1 LSRNEAEN
9 KVWEVDSDIIA
20 RESDRRGTA
29 ARDSYEREN
38 SFVGKK
44 KKIFLRKNGRFG
56 AWVGKKADAEQ
67 QQKSSYI

>member
-1 LSRNEAEN
+1 M
-9 KVWEVDSDIIA
+9 WEVDSHIIA

-38 SFVGKK
+38 SFFYVKMED
-44 KKIFLRKNGRFG
+44 FG
-56 AWVGKKADAEQ
+56 ACVGKKADAEQ

>member
-44 KKIFLRKNGRFG
+44 NFFLRKNGRFG
-56 AWVGKKADAEQ
+56 ACVGKKADAEQ

>member
-1 LSRNEAEN
+1 LRER
-9 KVWEVDSDIIA
+9 A
-20 RESDRRGTA
+20 RDRRGTA

-44 KKIFLRKNGRFG
+44 KKFFLRRKNGRFG

-67 QQKSSYI
+67 QQKSSYDKN